1 MAANSSLNL
10 SSLDFDTLKENLKT
24 FLKSQ
29 SALKDYNYEGSNM
42 NVLLDVLSY
51 NSYLNAFYLNMIASE
66 MFLDSAQK
74 LDSVIS
80 HAKELNYVPISYSGA
95 VANVNIV
102 FETTGISTTTGVL
115 SVPRGTRLFGTN
127 SNGTYQFVTTD
138 TQSYASTNDTF
149 QVANLQVKEGTY
161 ASESYLVNY
170 DIENQRFVISDP
182 KVDIDTIDVNVVE
195 NFGASNTLFSRK
207 PTLFGLDSTSN
218 VYFLQAT
225 QNGQYEILFGDGNF
239 GRKPLNASTVLVKYI
254 VTNGSDGNGISELTL
269 SDDIGPS
276 NGGTIVSAPVTVSAN
291 SAGGANSENLDS
303 IRFNAPRYFA
313 TQQRAVSSDDY
324 ASLVRS
330 NFQGEISDV
339 AVFGGETLPEK
350 KYGRVIICLKPSAGD
365 IAPNYV
371 KESIIR
377 YLQDYIALPNRVETA
392 DPDYLYVRLDS
403 KVQYDQYLTDK
414 TVSELKNVV
423 LTAIDNYNS
432 DHLGLFAEDLRYS
445 RLVAHI
451 DDSDPGIVSNQTD
464 FRIIKRI
471 SPLVNRTYTETLYFN
486 NRIYLENQPV
496 YSQSHIDFHGSNYNT
511 HYVHASIISSLFTY
525 NHTDGVAY
533 PFSYFEDD
541 SNGNIDVYSLVGN
554 QVTKIDTIGTVDYT
568 SGKVIFVNINIAD
581 YNSHVSVY
589 AKTADRDIFAGPKNI
604 IVIDPNDVTINV
616 EEKRN

>member
-29 SALKDYNYEGSNM
+29 SVLKDYNYEGSNM

-51 NSYLNAFYLNMIASE
+51 NSYLNSFYLNMVASE

-80 HAKELNYVPISYSGA
+80 HAKELNYVPMSYSGA
-95 VANVNIV
+95 IANVDIV
-102 FETTGISTTTGVL
+102 FETTGISTTTGIL
-115 SVPRGTRLFGTN
+115 SIPKGTRFFGTN

-138 TQSYASTNDTF
+138 TSSYASTNDTF
-149 QVANLQVKEGTY
+149 SVANLQIREGSY
-161 ASESYLVNY
+161 NNESYLVNY
-170 DIENQRFVISDP
+170 DIENQRFVLSDAR
-182 KVDIDTIDVNVVE
+182 IDTDTLNVYVVE
-195 NFGASNTLFSRK
+195 NFGASNTLFTRK

-225 QNGQYEILFGDGNF
+225 QNGQYEIIFGDNNF
-239 GRKPLNASTVLVKYI
+239 GRKPLNASTVLVEYV
-254 VTNGSDGNGISELTL
+254 VTEGSDGNGISELTL
-269 SDDIGPS
+269 SDDIGPV
-276 NGGTIVSAPVTVSAN
+276 NGGSIVSSVVSVSAN
-291 SAGGANSENLDS
+291 SAGGANQESIDS

-324 ASLVRS
+324 ASLVRA
-330 NFQGEISDV
+330 NFQGQISDV

-350 KYGRVIICLKPSAGD
+350 KYGRVIVCLKPSAGD

-371 KESIIR
+371 KDSIVR

-392 DPDYLYVRLDS
+392 DPDYLYVKLDS
-403 KVQYDQYLTDK
+403 SIQYDPYATDK
-414 TVSELKNVV
+414 TVSEIRNIV
-423 LTAIDNYNS
+423 LSAINTYS
-432 DHLGLFAEDLRYS
+432 DQHLEMFAEDLRYS
-445 RLVAHI
+445 RLIAHI
-451 DDSDPGIVSNQTD
+451 DDSDPSVVSNQTD
-464 FRIIKRI
+464 FRIIKRM

-486 NRIYLENQPV
+486 NTIYLENQPT
-496 YSQSHIDFHGSNYNT
+496 YSQSHIEFHGSNYNV
-511 HYVHASIISSLFTY
+511 HFAHASVISSLFTY

-541 SNGNIDVYSLVGN
+541 SHGNMDVYSLVGN
-554 QVTKIDTIGTVDYT
+554 QVTKLATIGTVDYT
-568 SGKVIFVNINIAD
+568 TGKVILNNISVNS
-581 YNSHVSVY
+581 YNSHISIY

-604 IVIDPNDVTINV
+604 IVIDPNDVTVTV

>member
-29 SALKDYNYEGSNM
+29 SVLKDYNFEGSNM

-51 NSYLNAFYLNMIASE
+51 NSYLNSFYLNMVASE

-80 HAKELNYVPISYSGA
+80 HSKELNYVPMSYSGA
-95 VANVNIV
+95 VSNVNIT
-102 FETTGISTTTGVL
+102 FETSGISTTTGVI
-115 SVPRGTRLFGTN
+115 SVPKGTRFFGTN

-149 QVANLQVKEGTY
+149 FVSNLQIREGSY
-161 ASESYLVNY
+161 NNESFLVNY
-170 DIENQRFVISDP
+170 DIENQRFILSDP
-182 KVDIDTIDVNVVE
+182 KIDTDTLNVFVVE
-195 NFGASNTLFSRK
+195 NFGSSNTLFTRK
-207 PTLFGLDSTSN
+207 TTLFGLDSTSN

-225 QNGQYEILFGDGNF
+225 QNGQYEIIFGDNNF
-239 GRKPLNASTVLVKYI
+239 GRKPLNASTVLVDYV
-254 VTNGSDGNGISELTL
+254 VTGGSDGNGISELSI
-269 SDDIGPS
+269 SDDIGPI
-276 NGGTIVSAPVTVSAN
+276 NGGSIVSASVSVTAN
-291 SAGGANSENLDS
+291 SAGGANQEGIDS

-324 ASLVRS
+324 ASLVRA

-350 KYGRVIICLKPSAGD
+350 KYGRVIVCLKPAAGV

-371 KESIIR
+371 KDSIVR

-392 DPDYLYVRLDS
+392 DPDYLYVYLS
-403 KVQYDQYLTDK
+403 STIQYDPYATNK
-414 TVSELKNVV
+414 TVSEIKNIVSSS
-423 LTAIDNYNS
+423 INNYNVQ
-432 DHLGLFAEDLRYS
+432 HLGLFGADLRYS

-451 DDSDPGIVSNQTD
+451 DDSDSSVVSNQTD
-464 FRIIKRI
+464 FRIIKRM
-471 SPLVNRTYTETLYFN
+471 SPLINRTYTQTLYFN
-486 NRIYLENQPV
+486 NAIYLENQPV
-496 YSQSHIDFHGSNYNT
+496 YSQSHIAFHGSNYNT
-511 HYVHASIISSLFTY
+511 HFTHASVISSVFTY
-525 NHTDGVAY
+525 NHSDGISY

-541 SNGNIDVYSLVGN
+541 SHGNIDVYSLVGN
-554 QVTKIDTIGTVDYT
+554 QVTKLDTIGTVEYIE
-568 SGKVIFVNINIAD
+568 GIVKLNNISIAD
-581 YNSHVSVY
+581 YSDHISIY

-604 IVIDPNDVTINV
+604 ILIDPNDVTV
-616 EEKRN
+616 TVQEKRN

>member
-29 SALKDYNYEGSNM
+29 SVLKDYNYEGSNM

-51 NSYLNAFYLNMIASE
+51 NSYLNSFYLNMIASE

-95 VANVNIV
+95 VANINIT
-102 FETTGISTTTGVL
+102 FETTGISTTTGIL
-115 SVPRGTRLFGTN
+115 SIPKGTRFFGTN
-127 SNGTYQFVTTD
+127 SNGSYQFVTTD

-149 QVANLQVKEGTY
+149 AVANLQIKEGTY
-161 ASESYLVNY
+161 VNESYLINY
-170 DIENQRFVISDP
+170 DIENQRFIISDP
-182 KVDIDTIDVNVVE
+182 KVDIDSIDVHVVE
-195 NFGASNTLFSRK
+195 NFGASNTLFIRK
-207 PTLFGLDSTSN
+207 PTLFGLTSSSN

-239 GRKPLNASTVLVKYI
+239 GRRPLNASTVLLQYI
-254 VTNGSDGNGISELTL
+254 VTDGSDGNGISEITL
-269 SDDIGPS
+269 SDDIGPP
-276 NGGTIVSAPVTVSAN
+276 NGGTIVAAPVTVSAN
-291 SAGGANSENLDS
+291 SSGGANAENIDS

-313 TQQRAVSSDDY
+313 AQQRAVSSDDY

-371 KESIIR
+371 KENIIR

-403 KVQYDQYLTDK
+403 TVQYDPYATDK
-414 TVSELKNVV
+414 TTSDLKNVV
-423 LTAIDNYNS
+423 LSAINTYS
-432 DHLGLFAEDLRYS
+432 DQHLEMFAEDLRYS

-451 DDSDPGIVSNQTD
+451 DESDSSIVSNQTD

-471 SPLVNRTYTETLYFN
+471 APLVNRTYTETLYFN
-486 NRIYLENQPV
+486 NTIYLENQPLS
-496 YSQSHIDFHGSNYNT
+496 SQSHIAFHGSNYKT
-511 HYVHASIISSLFTY
+511 HFAHASIISSFFTY
-525 NHTDGVAY
+525 NHTDGMAY

-541 SNGNIDVYSLVGN
+541 SDGNIDVYALVGN
-554 QVTKIDTIGTVDYT
+554 QVTRLATIGTVDYI
-568 SGKVIFVNINIAD
+568 SGKVVLVNISIAD
-581 YNSHVSVY
+581 YNSHISIY
-589 AKTADRDIFAGPKNI
+589 GKTADRDIFAGPKNI
-604 IVIDPNDVTINV
+604 IVIDPNDVTVNI